1 MLKYGH
7 KFRPVVLLCGLSF
20 TMIPG
25 ASLLAAEGMVG
36 TDAHHQHTVVHS
48 SAENFSSLANA
59 LPGGIHP
66 YYLSELSSL
75 YHARHMQ
82 PMWQDP
88 SAVEKFQ
95 QQLAEVAL
103 SGVQP
108 QFGQWI
114 SWLSR
119 SDITGMKRDIILSDA
134 MLGYLQFAAEAPI
147 KGESWLYSNTP
158 YALTLPPPV
167 QISLWQAA
175 VNSHREAI
183 FVNGLAPQHPQYLP
197 MQDALK
203 KLLADH
209 EIWPHMS
216 GRGSVRPGDSS
227 PEIPV
232 LRDILLR
239 NGMLSENASAPAIS
253 PSSAQP
259 PVSTVTPVTI
269 SSAAPV
275 QTDTSG
281 QVMPV
286 QSPAS
291 GNTVISQTPAPVTTT
306 ITPVTTPVDPQ
317 TLYSPE
323 LVEAVKRF
331 QQWQGLAPDGVIG
344 PRTREWL
351 NVTPRMR
358 AGLLAL
364 NMQRL
369 RLLPDDMHNG
379 IMVNIPNFSMS
390 FYEDGKTILRSRV
403 IVGRPDRKTPLMRSA
418 LNNVVLNPPWNVP
431 TSLVREDIVPKAKTD
446 PGYLVKHGFT
456 LFSGWSADSTVVN
469 PETINWTMVNP
480 ATFPYRIR
488 QSPGPQNALG
498 RYKFNMPSSDAIY
511 LHDTPNH
518 TLFQRD
524 IRALSSGCV
533 RINKASEL
541 AGLLLQNVGWDGN
554 RISGA
559 IQQGDTRFVAIRHR
573 IPVNLYYLTAWV
585 ADDGKPQFRT
595 DIYNYDN
602 LVRSGQSSAGNA
614 GKFIL

>member
-1 MLKYGH
+1 MLKNGH
-7 KFRPVVLLCGLSF
+7 KFRPIVLLCGLSL
-20 TMIPG
+20 TLMPG
-25 ASLLAAEGMVG
+25 ASLWAAEGMTG
-36 TDAHHQHTVVHS
+36 TETHHQPANLHT
-48 SAENFSSLANA
+48 SAESFSAITGS

-66 YYLSELSSL
+66 YYLSQLAAL
-75 YHARHMQ
+75 YHARHLQ
-82 PMWQDP
+82 PMWQDQQ
-88 SAVEKFQ
+88 AVERFQ

-119 SDITGMKRDIILSDA
+119 SDITGMQRDLILSDA
-134 MLGYLQFAAEAPI
+134 MLGYLQFVAEAPI
-147 KGESWLYSNTP
+147 KGESWLYGNTP
-158 YALTLPPPV
+158 YALAMPPSG
-167 QISLWQAA
+167 QISLWQSA
-175 VNSHREAI
+175 VNSHRDAA

-209 EIWPHMS
+209 EVWPHMN

-232 LRDILLR
+232 LRDILIR
-239 NGMLSENASAPAIS
+239 SGMLSENAIPSGSTPAPATHPVVISPASASTSSLQSAPAVQQ
-253 PSSAQP
+253 SSL
-259 PVSTVTPVTI
+259 VTDSTSGTAPLADQGTVPVTP
-269 SSAAPV
+269 SA
-275 QTDTSG
+275 
-281 QVMPV
+281 
-286 QSPAS
+286 
-291 GNTVISQTPAPVTTT
+291 
-306 ITPVTTPVDPQ
+306 TPVDPQ
-317 TLYSPE
+317 TVYSPE
-323 LVEAVKRF
+323 LVDAVKRF

-431 TSLVREDIVPKAKTD
+431 TSLVREDIVPKAKSD
-446 PGYLVKHGFT
+446 PSYLEKHGFT
-456 LFSGWSADSTVVN
+456 LFSGWSADSVVVN

-518 TLFQRD
+518 MLFQRD

-541 AGLLLQNVGWDGN
+541 AGLLLQNVGWDGS

-559 IQQGDTRFVAIRHR
+559 LQQGDTRFVSIRHR

-602 LVRSGQSSAGNA
+602 LARNGQSSVGNA